1 MWQNELELKA
11 RVPPRRLDRIR
22 DETITLS
29 VAEAIKRA
37 DAKRSMGAQIMP
49 PEMKQQMMERI
60 LAVAGDRSVQRRI
73 VEDLAVWDA
82 GDLQALGT

>member
-1 MWQNELELKA
+1 
-11 RVPPRRLDRIR
+11 
-22 DETITLS
+22 
-29 VAEAIKRA
+29 
-37 DAKRSMGAQIMP
+37 MP

-60 LAVAGDRSVQRRI
+60 LSMAGDRIVQRRI